1 MMMMSNN
8 NSGEAKTASAPDTG
22 DDEGGGGA
30 GDGVADAVTAA
41 AATTVAGVA
50 TGATTGSEKQE
61 EEEVIGDIEVN
72 IRRGLDV
79 IQSMIDISADRLEGL
94 RTQCA
99 TSAELTQQ
107 EIRTLETK
115 LVKLFS
121 DLLITKSKLPERLPA
136 RGLPATGN
144 ELKQWL
150 RVVGLS
156 CTSLNSVIQQVST
169 LEGLLAKDDKEL
181 RTIMVNDV
189 YVREEEIKRLTRACS
204 NLKYCREQLEAVAD
218 GRKVTCEPHDLFWD
232 SWDRQ
237 PVCHRTSPRV
247 SRSMPGAGA
256 KCGKSMANYR
266 QNNGPVPTANS
277 GDQHHITSPQTEET
291 MINQHHY
298 HHQYQHAHQHQHE
311 QLLNPHHTIS
321 PDEASTSGCTPS
333 PSPPNSPSNVLLQGK
348 QQAQQQQQQQNR
360 KGFPTTPPPKRKHQT
375 TLLASFTGSASSPSN
390 SVPTGGGI
398 IATST
403 TTTSSSASSS
413 ATGAVASAVSSIAS
427 CTVDAATSSSAA
439 SSAAAALTKS
449 KSHESQFGGGGS
461 GAAATGNPHHQHQ
474 HHHHHHNNN
483 NNHTSAAAAAAAAAT
498 AATSNNNNGG
508 GGGSGSG
515 GGSNNSG
522 SGGPASHYHINNNN
536 NIPSNVVSL
545 VSHAESGG
553 AGHGTALTVA
563 ATTNVPILCDP
574 MVAAQTVVGCGT
586 GHNYRATIG
595 NGSAGGT
602 RIGTFPRSRLN
613 TEPTFNSTAT
623 MGGGGSGP
631 PLLSAGDHLHGG
643 HPHPHHYHHHHHQL
657 HQFHQPSDGRECGGE
672 GPVGPSPPFSHSM
685 PPKSPCTP
693 INTRGMGHII
703 QHRFTKRFKVTKS
716 TCMLCNKQMFIG
728 FKCTECKYRCHKD
741 CKSNVPPSCG
751 LPPEFVDEFKRSL
764 QSDTLLPS
772 VSPNIG
778 RGTVGM
784 YGGGIGG
791 SGGGG
796 AGGKQGGTLVRGA
809 MGGVHPYGP
818 DSSSAGSSCNSSSP
832 SSPALLS
839 LPPQTPGTS
848 KYSSFN
854 FPEVANSQQL
864 GTGGGGGMLG
874 SMNST
879 TSGSLTAS
887 GPGGNGSIVGSGD
900 RIGGG
905 ITIVTHPIGGNATV
919 IGSGGGTMG
928 SATSATGGDA
938 HEHGSGMGSMGYRD
952 SNPGIEVPKLEI
964 SDIPDR
970 AVLGGEADKTGSA
983 SATSTDSS
991 SDRTPI
997 RLDSTEERDHES
1009 SWPRQNSLSLKEWDI
1024 PYDDLHLKEKIGNGR
1039 FGTVHRALW
1048 HGDVAVKLLK
1058 EDYVADDRTLEAFK
1072 LEVATFKKT
1081 RHENVVLFMG
1091 ACMKPPRLAIV
1102 TSLCKGNTLFTH
1114 IHLRKD
1120 KFNLN
1125 RTTLVA
1131 QQISQGMGYL
1141 HARGIVH
1148 KDLKTKNIFLENG
1161 KVIIT
1166 DFGLFSATKLQYCEL
1181 GLGIPGGWL
1190 CYLAPELMRNLT
1202 PYRPIAGDLPFSRT
1216 SDIYAFGTVWYEL
1229 LCGEFPFKSQPA
1241 ESIIWQVGRGM
1252 KQTLA
1257 NLQASRDVKDIL
1269 IQCWSYHSDDRPDF
1283 AKLLNQLERL
1293 PKKRLA
1299 RSPSH
1304 PVQLSRSAESVF

>member
-1 MMMMSNN
+1 MMMANN
-8 NSGEAKTASAPDTG
+8 NSGEVKAAPGGTASDGAG
-22 DDEGGGGA
+22 EEGGDSASAGG
-30 GDGVADAVTAA
+30 DN
-41 AATTVAGVA
+41 
-50 TGATTGSEKQE
+50 S
-61 EEEVIGDIEVN
+61 EVN

-136 RGLPATGN
+136 QGLPATGN

-156 CTSLNSVIQQVST
+156 CASLNAVIQQVTT
-169 LEGLLAKDDKEL
+169 LEGLLEKDEKEL
-181 RTIMVNDV
+181 RTIMGNNVH
-189 YVREEEIKRLTRACS
+189 VREEEIKRLTRACG
-204 NLKYCREQLEAVAD
+204 NLRRCRKHLELPATD
-218 GRKVTCEPHDLFWD
+218 GGGRKGTEPHDLFWD

-237 PVCHRTSPRV
+237 PACHRTSPRV
-247 SRSMPGAGA
+247 NRSLGGSKATNKQSAVASG
-256 KCGKSMANYR
+256 SYHHNQR
-266 QNNGPVPTANS
+266 HNNGPTGAAGAESHTVLQQATSATSSTTAN
-277 GDQHHITSPQTEET
+277 TSPQTEEGMPPT
-291 MINQHHY
+291 
-298 HHQYQHAHQHQHE
+298 AQHE
-311 QLLNPHHTIS
+311 GTLLNPQHAIS

-333 PSPPNSPSNVLLQGK
+333 PSPPNSPSNVLLHNK
-348 QQAQQQQQQQNR
+348 QNR
-360 KGFPTTPPPKRKHQT
+360 RGFPTTPPPRKKHQT
-375 TLLASFTGSASSPSN
+375 ALLSYASTSSCSPSTAAVSSSTVSTMAGTNNTTITTN
-390 SVPTGGGI
+390 SGTCSATEARGPTGTGMSPEAGGEYGGTGDPGIPPHPTGGVGVMV
-398 IATST
+398 T
-403 TTTSSSASSS
+403 
-413 ATGAVASAVSSIAS
+413 SAV
-427 CTVDAATSSSAA
+427 
-439 SSAAAALTKS
+439 
-449 KSHESQFGGGGS
+449 
-461 GAAATGNPHHQHQ
+461 
-474 HHHHHHNNN
+474 
-483 NNHTSAAAAAAAAAT
+483 TSA
-498 AATSNNNNGG
+498 
-508 GGGSGSG
+508 
-515 GGSNNSG
+515 
-522 SGGPASHYHINNNN
+522 
-536 NIPSNVVSL
+536 V
-545 VSHAESGG
+545 
-553 AGHGTALTVA
+553 
-563 ATTNVPILCDP
+563 
-574 MVAAQTVVGCGT
+574 
-586 GHNYRATIG
+586 
-595 NGSAGGT
+595 
-602 RIGTFPRSRLN
+602 
-613 TEPTFNSTAT
+613 
-623 MGGGGSGP
+623 
-631 PLLSAGDHLHGG
+631 
-643 HPHPHHYHHHHHQL
+643 
-657 HQFHQPSDGRECGGE
+657 
-672 GPVGPSPPFSHSM
+672 

-693 INTRGMGHII
+693 IITRGMGHMI
-703 QHRFTKRFKVTKS
+703 QHRFTKKFKVTKS
-716 TCMLCNKQMFIG
+716 TCDLCNKQMFIG

-751 LPPEFVDEFKRSL
+751 LPPEFVDEFKKSL
-764 QSDTLLPS
+764 QSDTLLPTS

-778 RGTVGM
+778 RCGGTA
-784 YGGGIGG
+784 GGGIMYG
-791 SGGGG
+791 SGRGDGSKSG
-796 AGGKQGGTLVRGA
+796 MVRGPMHA
-809 MGGVHPYGP
+809 VHACGGGP

-839 LPPQTPGTS
+839 LPPQTPATS
-848 KYSSFN
+848 KYSQFN
-854 FPEVANSQQL
+854 FPEVPSGAGSMMMMNYSSST
-864 GTGGGGGMLG
+864 TGGTMAMSGG
-874 SMNST
+874 SDR
-879 TSGSLTAS
+879 SG
-887 GPGGNGSIVGSGD
+887 
-900 RIGGG
+900 GGG
-905 ITIVTHPIGGNATV
+905 ITIETHPIGGP
-919 IGSGGGTMG
+919 GSGQCGLGGSLGSSGVYTMD
-928 SATSATGGDA
+928 TSV
-938 HEHGSGMGSMGYRD
+938 E
-952 SNPGIEVPKLEI
+952 IPKLQF
-964 SDIPDR
+964 SDIPDHN
-970 AVLGGEADKTGSA
+970 VPGGGEDKTGSA

-1058 EDYVADDRTLEAFK
+1058 EDYVADERTLEAFK

-1166 DFGLFSATKLQYCEL
+1166 DFGLFSATKLQYCDL

-1202 PYRPIAGDLPFSRT
+1202 PYRPVEGDLPFSKA

-1283 AKLLNQLERL
+1283 AKLLTQLERL

>member
-1 MMMMSNN
+1 MMMANN
-8 NSGEAKTASAPDTG
+8 NSGEVK
-22 DDEGGGGA
+22 
-30 GDGVADAVTAA
+30 TAA
-41 AATTVAGVA
+41 AAPPPPPSDGGGGGGGGGGEESASDGAGS
-50 TGATTGSEKQE
+50 GGG
-61 EEEVIGDIEVN
+61 GDSSEVN

-156 CTSLNSVIQQVST
+156 CASLNAVIQQVTT
-169 LEGLLAKDDKEL
+169 LEGLLEKDEREL
-181 RTIMVNDV
+181 RTIMGNNV
-189 YVREEEIKRLTRACS
+189 YVREEEIKRLTRACG
-204 NLKYCREQLEAVAD
+204 NLRRCREHLELPASD
-218 GRKVTCEPHDLFWD
+218 GGGRKGTEPHDLFWD

-237 PVCHRTSPRV
+237 PACHRTSPRV
-247 SRSMPGAGA
+247 NRSLGGSKATA
-256 KCGKSMANYR
+256 KHNAAAASGSYHNQR
-266 QNNGPVPTANS
+266 HHNNGPTESTHATN
-277 GDQHHITSPQTEET
+277 TSPQTEDGS
-291 MINQHHY
+291 M
-298 HHQYQHAHQHQHE
+298 QHE
-311 QLLNPHHTIS
+311 GGLLNPQHAIS

-333 PSPPNSPSNVLLQGK
+333 PSPPNSPSNVLLHNK
-348 QQAQQQQQQQNR
+348 QNR
-360 KGFPTTPPPKRKHQT
+360 RGFPTTPPPRKKHQT
-375 TLLASFTGSASSPSN
+375 ALLSYASASSCSP
-390 SVPTGGGI
+390 VT
-398 IATST
+398 
-403 TTTSSSASSS
+403 ASSS
-413 ATGAVASAVSSIAS
+413 TVSTVASGTNNTTS
-427 CTVDAATSSSAA
+427 TSSSAA
-439 SSAAAALTKS
+439 CSAAEAANTALTKS
-449 KSHESQFGGGGS
+449 KSHESQFGSQQAG
-461 GAAATGNPHHQHQ
+461 
-474 HHHHHHNNN
+474 
-483 NNHTSAAAAAAAAAT
+483 
-498 AATSNNNNGG
+498 GG
-508 GGGSGSG
+508 GGGSGTGGVTSG
-515 GGSNNSG
+515 ANNNNSHANNNNN
-522 SGGPASHYHINNNN
+522 SINHINN
-536 NIPSNVVSL
+536 NIPSTVVSL
-545 VSHAESGG
+545 GEGSLTTTASATSNGGSGGTFQQQQQQGVVGSTGMSPESGG
-553 AGHGTALTVA
+553 EY
-563 ATTNVPILCDP
+563 
-574 MVAAQTVVGCGT
+574 CGT
-586 GHNYRATIG
+586 GDPG
-595 NGSAGGT
+595 V
-602 RIGTFPRSRLN
+602 P
-613 TEPTFNSTAT
+613 
-623 MGGGGSGP
+623 
-631 PLLSAGDHLHGG
+631 
-643 HPHPHHYHHHHHQL
+643 PHPT
-657 HQFHQPSDGRECGGE
+657 GG
-672 GPVGPSPPFSHSM
+672 VGMISSSSSASSAV

-693 INTRGMGHII
+693 IITRGMGHMI
-703 QHRFTKRFKVTKS
+703 QHRFTKKFKVTKS
-716 TCMLCNKQMFIG
+716 TCDLCLKQMFFG

-751 LPPEFVDEFKRSL
+751 LPQEFVDEFKKSL
-764 QSDTLLPS
+764 QSDTLLPTS

-778 RGTVGM
+778 RTGGGSGGGM
-784 YGGGIGG
+784 YGGGRGD
-791 SGGGG
+791 
-796 AGGKQGGTLVRGA
+796 GGKTGMVRGPMHA
-809 MGGVHPYGP
+809 IHACGGGP

-839 LPPQTPGTS
+839 LPPQTPATS
-848 KYSSFN
+848 KYSQFN
-854 FPEVANSQQL
+854 FPEVSS
-864 GTGGGGGMLG
+864 GVGGHGGITGGSSG
-874 SMNST
+874 ST
-879 TSGSLTAS
+879 TTMMMMAMSG
-887 GPGGNGSIVGSGD
+887 GSD
-900 RIGGG
+900 RSGGG
-905 ITIVTHPIGGNATV
+905 ITIETHPIGG
-919 IGSGGGTMG
+919 GGTGGLGG
-928 SATSATGGDA
+928 SLGSSGVYTMDA
-938 HEHGSGMGSMGYRD
+938 SVE
-952 SNPGIEVPKLEI
+952 IPKLQF
-964 SDIPDR
+964 SDIPDHN
-970 AVLGGEADKTGSA
+970 VPGGGEDKTGSA

-1058 EDYVADDRTLEAFK
+1058 EDYVADERTLEAFK

-1166 DFGLFSATKLQYCEL
+1166 DFGLFSATKLLYCEL

-1202 PYRPIAGDLPFSRT
+1202 PYRPIEGDLPFSKA

-1283 AKLLNQLERL
+1283 AKLLTQLERL

>member
-1 MMMMSNN
+1 MMMANN
-8 NSGEAKTASAPDTG
+8 NSSDVKTAPG
-22 DDEGGGGA
+22 DGGGGGDDGGGGGGGGGGPGGGGSGGSDSA
-30 GDGVADAVTAA
+30 G
-41 AATTVAGVA
+41 
-50 TGATTGSEKQE
+50 
-61 EEEVIGDIEVN
+61 GDNSEVN

-136 RGLPATGN
+136 QGLPATGN

-156 CTSLNSVIQQVST
+156 CASLNAVIQQVST
-169 LEGLLAKDDKEL
+169 LEGLLEKDEKEL
-181 RTIMVNDV
+181 RTIMGNNV
-189 YVREEEIKRLTRACS
+189 YVREEEMKRLTRACG
-204 NLKYCREQLEAVAD
+204 NLRRCREHLELPATD
-218 GRKVTCEPHDLFWD
+218 GSVSRKGTEPHDLFWD

-237 PVCHRTSPRV
+237 PACHRTSPRV
-247 SRSMPGAGA
+247 NRSLGKCSKQSAVALAAAAASSYQHSQQQRHSNGPGMPGEAMG
-256 KCGKSMANYR
+256 STSN
-266 QNNGPVPTANS
+266 
-277 GDQHHITSPQTEET
+277 TSPQTDDGGGSLSLAT
-291 MINQHHY
+291 TQHVEG
-298 HHQYQHAHQHQHE
+298 AA
-311 QLLNPHHTIS
+311 LLNPLHAIS

-333 PSPPNSPSNVLLQGK
+333 PSPPNSPSNVQLHNR
-348 QQAQQQQQQQNR
+348 QNR
-360 KGFPTTPPPKRKHQT
+360 RGFPTTPPPRKKHQT
-375 TLLASFTGSASSPSN
+375 ALLSFAS
-390 SVPTGGGI
+390 GGGGG
-398 IATST
+398 A
-403 TTTSSSASSS
+403 SSSASSVCSPATATVSSTVASTNSTTVTASSGASSGTAGGS
-413 ATGAVASAVSSIAS
+413 AT
-427 CTVDAATSSSAA
+427 DANT
-439 SSAAAALTKS
+439 ALTKS
-449 KSHESQFGGGGS
+449 KSHESQFGNGQGQGNGLAGNSVAS
-461 GAAATGNPHHQHQ
+461 GP
-474 HHHHHHNNN
+474 NN
-483 NNHTSAAAAAAAAAT
+483 NNHSSHA
-498 AATSNNNNGG
+498 NNNNSINHINNNIPSTVVSLGESSLTTTTSAG
-508 GGGSGSG
+508 MLIGSG
-515 GGSNNSG
+515 GGSGTNN
-522 SGGPASHYHINNNN
+522 GGTF
-536 NIPSNVVSL
+536 VSQQQQRL
-545 VSHAESGG
+545 
-553 AGHGTALTVA
+553 
-563 ATTNVPILCDP
+563 
-574 MVAAQTVVGCGT
+574 M
-586 GHNYRATIG
+586 G
-595 NGSAGGT
+595 NGSAN
-602 RIGTFPRSRLN
+602 RMGTFPRSRLH
-613 TEPTFNSTAT
+613 TEPTLTGSS
-623 MGGGGSGP
+623 GGGGGGGGTSNV
-631 PLLSAGDHLHGG
+631 LSTGGDHH
-643 HPHPHHYHHHHHQL
+643 HHHHHQQQQHHHHHQPPQYHHHHYHHHLQQQQQQQQGGGSATSAGML
-657 HQFHQPSDGRECGGE
+657 SETGGE
-672 GPVGPSPPFSHSM
+672 YGGDPGVPPHPTGYSAV

-693 INTRGMGHII
+693 IITRGMGHMI
-703 QHRFTKRFKVTKS
+703 QHRFTKKFKVTKS
-716 TCMLCNKQMFIG
+716 TCDLCNKQMFFG

-751 LPPEFVDEFKRSL
+751 LPQEFVDEFKKSL
-764 QSDTLLPS
+764 QSDTLLPTS

-778 RGTVGM
+778 RGGGSAGVGGGGGGGIM
-784 YGGGIGG
+784 YGGGRGDAG
-791 SGGGG
+791 KLSGGIGRGPMHAIHACGG
-796 AGGKQGGTLVRGA
+796 
-809 MGGVHPYGP
+809 GP

-839 LPPQTPGTS
+839 LPPQTPATS
-848 KYSSFN
+848 KYSQFN
-854 FPEVANSQQL
+854 FPEVSNSI
-864 GTGGGGGMLG
+864 GGGGGG
-874 SMNST
+874 
-879 TSGSLTAS
+879 
-887 GPGGNGSIVGSGD
+887 GGNGGSLMMMNYASSMG
-900 RIGGG
+900 GGSSSGG
-905 ITIVTHPIGGNATV
+905 ITIETHPIGGGTGGAGGLG
-919 IGSGGGTMG
+919 GSLGSSGVYTMDTSVEIPKLQFSDDHSVPGGG
-928 SATSATGGDA
+928 
-938 HEHGSGMGSMGYRD
+938 E
-952 SNPGIEVPKLEI
+952 
-964 SDIPDR
+964 
-970 AVLGGEADKTGSA
+970 DKTGSA

-1058 EDYVADDRTLEAFK
+1058 EDYVADERTLEAFK

-1166 DFGLFSATKLQYCEL
+1166 DFGLFSATKLLYCDL

-1202 PYRPIAGDLPFSRT
+1202 PYRPIEGDLPFSKT

-1269 IQCWSYHSDDRPDF
+1269 IQCWSHNSEDRPDF
-1283 AKLLNQLERL
+1283 AKLLTQLERL

>member
-1 MMMMSNN
+1 MMPNN
-8 NSGEAKTASAPDTG
+8 NSGELKAGPGPANDAGAGEDGGDGATG
-22 DDEGGGGA
+22 DN
-30 GDGVADAVTAA
+30 
-41 AATTVAGVA
+41 
-50 TGATTGSEKQE
+50 S
-61 EEEVIGDIEVN
+61 EVN

-136 RGLPATGN
+136 QGLSATGN

-156 CTSLNSVIQQVST
+156 CASLNAVIQQVST
-169 LEGLLAKDDKEL
+169 LEGLLEKDEKEL
-181 RTIMVNDV
+181 RTIMGNNV
-189 YVREEEIKRLTRACS
+189 YVREEEMKRLTRACG
-204 NLKYCREQLEAVAD
+204 NLRRCHEHLESSATD
-218 GRKVTCEPHDLFWD
+218 GGGRKGTEPHDLFWD

-237 PVCHRTSPRV
+237 PACHRTSPRV
-247 SRSMPGAGA
+247 NRSLGGN
-256 KCGKSMANYR
+256 KCATSKQSAIASGTYHSQR
-266 QNNGPVPTANS
+266 HNNGPPPGGDSHATLQQASPANM
-277 GDQHHITSPQTEET
+277 GIAAGVTISPQAEDSMTA
-291 MINQHHY
+291 HHS
-298 HHQYQHAHQHQHE
+298 QEAA
-311 QLLNPHHTIS
+311 LLNPHHAIS

-333 PSPPNSPSNVLLQGK
+333 PSPPNSPSNVLLHNNK
-348 QQAQQQQQQQNR
+348 QNR
-360 KGFPTTPPPKRKHQT
+360 RGFPTTPPPKRKHQT
-375 TLLASFTGSASSPSN
+375 SLLSFSASSCSPSTVV
-390 SVPTGGGI
+390 SSCS
-398 IATST
+398 ST
-403 TTTSSSASSS
+403 AASASNTTITTSSAS
-413 ATGAVASAVSSIAS
+413 ATGEAG
-427 CTVDAATSSSAA
+427 T
-439 SSAAAALTKS
+439 ALTKS
-449 KSHESQFGGGGS
+449 KSHESQFGQQGGS
-461 GAAATGNPHHQHQ
+461 AAGTGPGVA
-474 HHHHHHNNN
+474 NNN
-483 NNHTSAAAAAAAAAT
+483 NSHASSST
-498 AATSNNNNGG
+498 G
-508 GGGSGSG
+508 
-515 GGSNNSG
+515 NNSN
-522 SGGPASHYHINNNN
+522 SINHINN
-536 NIPSNVVSL
+536 NIPS
-545 VSHAESGG
+545 
-553 AGHGTALTVA
+553 T
-563 ATTNVPILCDP
+563 
-574 MVAAQTVVGCGT
+574 MVALGDGSLTTTVSTGILAPGGT
-586 GHNYRATIG
+586 SSIAGTTFVSQQQQRLMG
-595 NGSAGGT
+595 NGSAN
-602 RIGTFPRSRLN
+602 RMGTFPRSRLH
-613 TEPTFNSTAT
+613 TEPTIT
-623 MGGGGSGP
+623 GSGSSSNSSTSHV
-631 PLLSAGDHLHGG
+631 LNAASDHH
-643 HPHPHHYHHHHHQL
+643 HPHHLLHHHHHS
-657 HQFHQPSDGRECGGE
+657 HQPAAQSHHHYLHHLQQQQAPGSNSNPGMASEAGEPGTNMDPGVPPHPLGGT
-672 GPVGPSPPFSHSM
+672 SM
-685 PPKSPCTP
+685 VTAVTSAVPPKSPCTP
-693 INTRGMGHII
+693 IITRGMGHII
-703 QHRFTKRFKVTKS
+703 QHRFTKKFKVTKS
-716 TCMLCNKQMFIG
+716 TCDLCLKQMFFG

-751 LPPEFVDEFKRSL
+751 LPQEFVDEFKKSL
-764 QSDTLLPS
+764 QSDTLLSAS

-778 RGTVGM
+778 RSGGGVTSGGIM
-784 YGGGIGG
+784 YGGSRGDPNKPGMARGPMHAIHACGG
-791 SGGGG
+791 
-796 AGGKQGGTLVRGA
+796 
-809 MGGVHPYGP
+809 GP

-839 LPPQTPGTS
+839 LPPQTPATS
-848 KYSSFN
+848 KYLQFN
-854 FPEVANSQQL
+854 FPEVPSGAG
-864 GTGGGGGMLG
+864 GT
-874 SMNST
+874 SS
-879 TSGSLTAS
+879 SLMSTAS
-887 GPGGNGSIVGSGD
+887 GGSMAMSAGSDRGGSG
-900 RIGGG
+900 G
-905 ITIVTHPIGGNATV
+905 IMIETHPIGGGPGG
-919 IGSGGGTMG
+919 GSGGSCGLGGSLGSSGGYTMDN
-928 SATSATGGDA
+928 SV
-938 HEHGSGMGSMGYRD
+938 E
-952 SNPGIEVPKLEI
+952 IPKLQF
-964 SDIPDR
+964 SDIPDHS
-970 AVLGGEADKTGSA
+970 VPGGSEDKTGSA

-997 RLDSTEERDHES
+997 RLDSAEERDHES

-1058 EDYVADDRTLEAFK
+1058 EDYVADERTLEAFK

-1102 TSLCKGNTLFTH
+1102 TSLCKGNTLYTH

-1166 DFGLFSATKLQYCEL
+1166 DFGLFSATKLLYCDL

-1202 PYRPIAGDLPFSRT
+1202 PHRPNEGDLPFSKD
-1216 SDIYAFGTVWYEL
+1216 SDIFAFGTVWYEL

-1269 IQCWSYHSDDRPDF
+1269 MHCWSYHPDDRPDF
-1283 AKLLNQLERL
+1283 AKLLTQLERL

>member
-1 MMMMSNN
+1 MANN
-8 NSGEAKTASAPDTG
+8 NSSDVKTAPG
-22 DDEGGGGA
+22 DGGGGGDDGGGGGGGGGGPGGGGSGGSDSA
-30 GDGVADAVTAA
+30 G
-41 AATTVAGVA
+41 
-50 TGATTGSEKQE
+50 
-61 EEEVIGDIEVN
+61 GDNSEVN

-136 RGLPATGN
+136 QGLPATGN

-156 CTSLNSVIQQVST
+156 CASLNAVIQQVST
-169 LEGLLAKDDKEL
+169 LEGLLEKDEKEL
-181 RTIMVNDV
+181 RTIMGNNV
-189 YVREEEIKRLTRACS
+189 YVREEEMKRLTRACG
-204 NLKYCREQLEAVAD
+204 NLRRCREHLELPATD
-218 GRKVTCEPHDLFWD
+218 GSVSRKGTEPHDLFWD

-237 PVCHRTSPRV
+237 PACHRTSPRV
-247 SRSMPGAGA
+247 NRSLGKCSKQSAVALAAAAASSYHHSSQQRHSNGPGMPGEAMG
-256 KCGKSMANYR
+256 STSN
-266 QNNGPVPTANS
+266 
-277 GDQHHITSPQTEET
+277 TSPQTDDGGGSLSLAT
-291 MINQHHY
+291 TQHVEG
-298 HHQYQHAHQHQHE
+298 AA
-311 QLLNPHHTIS
+311 LLNPQHAIS

-333 PSPPNSPSNVLLQGK
+333 PSPPNSPSNVQLHNR
-348 QQAQQQQQQQNR
+348 QNR
-360 KGFPTTPPPKRKHQT
+360 RGFPTTPPPRKKHQT
-375 TLLASFTGSASSPSN
+375 ALLSFAS
-390 SVPTGGGI
+390 GGGGG
-398 IATST
+398 A
-403 TTTSSSASSS
+403 SSSASSVCSPATATVSSTVASTNSTTVTASSGASSGTAGGS
-413 ATGAVASAVSSIAS
+413 AT
-427 CTVDAATSSSAA
+427 DANT
-439 SSAAAALTKS
+439 ALTKS
-449 KSHESQFGGGGS
+449 KSHESHAGMLSETGGEYGGDP
-461 GAAATGNPHHQHQ
+461 G
-474 HHHHHHNNN
+474 
-483 NNHTSAAAAAAAAAT
+483 
-498 AATSNNNNGG
+498 
-508 GGGSGSG
+508 
-515 GGSNNSG
+515 
-522 SGGPASHYHINNNN
+522 
-536 NIPSNVVSL
+536 
-545 VSHAESGG
+545 
-553 AGHGTALTVA
+553 
-563 ATTNVPILCDP
+563 VP
-574 MVAAQTVVGCGT
+574 
-586 GHNYRATIG
+586 
-595 NGSAGGT
+595 
-602 RIGTFPRSRLN
+602 
-613 TEPTFNSTAT
+613 
-623 MGGGGSGP
+623 
-631 PLLSAGDHLHGG
+631 
-643 HPHPHHYHHHHHQL
+643 PHPTGY
-657 HQFHQPSDGRECGGE
+657 SA
-672 GPVGPSPPFSHSM
+672 V

-693 INTRGMGHII
+693 IITRGMGHMI
-703 QHRFTKRFKVTKS
+703 QHRFTKKFKVTKS
-716 TCMLCNKQMFIG
+716 TCDLCNKQMFFG

-751 LPPEFVDEFKRSL
+751 LPQEFVDEFKKSL
-764 QSDTLLPS
+764 QSDTLLPTS

-778 RGTVGM
+778 RGGGSAGGGGGGGGIM
-784 YGGGIGG
+784 YGGGRGDAG
-791 SGGGG
+791 KLSGGIGRGPMHAIHACGG
-796 AGGKQGGTLVRGA
+796 
-809 MGGVHPYGP
+809 GP

-839 LPPQTPGTS
+839 LPPQTPATS
-848 KYSSFN
+848 KYSQFN
-854 FPEVANSQQL
+854 FPEVSNSI
-864 GTGGGGGMLG
+864 GGSGGGGNG
-874 SMNST
+874 
-879 TSGSLTAS
+879 GSLMMMNYAS
-887 GPGGNGSIVGSGD
+887 SMGGGSSS
-900 RIGGG
+900 GG
-905 ITIVTHPIGGNATV
+905 ITIETHPIGGGTGGAGGLG
-919 IGSGGGTMG
+919 GSLGSSGVYTMDTSVEIPKLQFSDDHSVPGGG
-928 SATSATGGDA
+928 
-938 HEHGSGMGSMGYRD
+938 E
-952 SNPGIEVPKLEI
+952 
-964 SDIPDR
+964 
-970 AVLGGEADKTGSA
+970 DKTGSA

-1058 EDYVADDRTLEAFK
+1058 EDYVADERTLEAFK

-1166 DFGLFSATKLQYCEL
+1166 DFGLFSATKLLYCDL

-1202 PYRPIAGDLPFSRT
+1202 PYRPIEGDLPFSKT

-1269 IQCWSYHSDDRPDF
+1269 IQCWSHNSEDRPDF
-1283 AKLLNQLERL
+1283 AKLLTQLERL

>member
-1 MMMMSNN
+1 MMMANN
-8 NSGEAKTASAPDTG
+8 NFSEVKAAAGVAAAGAAPPPPGDGSAG
-22 DDEGGGGA
+22 DDSGGGDSAGGGGGGE
-30 GDGVADAVTAA
+30 GD
-41 AATTVAGVA
+41 
-50 TGATTGSEKQE
+50 SS
-61 EEEVIGDIEVN
+61 EVN

-156 CTSLNSVIQQVST
+156 CASLNAVIQQVTT
-169 LEGLLAKDDKEL
+169 LEGLLEKDEREL
-181 RTIMVNDV
+181 RTIMGNNV

-204 NLKYCREQLEAVAD
+204 NLRRCREHLELPVSD
-218 GRKVTCEPHDLFWD
+218 GGGRKGTEPHDLFWD

-237 PVCHRTSPRV
+237 PACHRTSPRV
-247 SRSMPGAGA
+247 NRSLGGKATA
-256 KCGKSMANYR
+256 KHAAATGGYHNQR
-266 QNNGPVPTANS
+266 HHNNGPTESTPATTTAN
-277 GDQHHITSPQTEET
+277 TSPQTEDGS
-291 MINQHHY
+291 MM
-298 HHQYQHAHQHQHE
+298 QHE
-311 QLLNPHHTIS
+311 GGLLNPQHAIS

-333 PSPPNSPSNVLLQGK
+333 PSPPNSPSSVLLHNK
-348 QQAQQQQQQQNR
+348 QNR
-360 KGFPTTPPPKRKHQT
+360 RGFPTTPPPRKKHQT
-375 TLLASFTGSASSPSN
+375 ALLSYASSSSCSPVTAASSTVSTVASGTN
-390 SVPTGGGI
+390 NT
-398 IATST
+398 TST
-403 TTTSSSASSS
+403 TSS
-413 ATGAVASAVSSIAS
+413 GS
-427 CTVDAATSSSAA
+427 CSAA
-439 SSAAAALTKS
+439 EAASTALTKS
-449 KSHESQFGGGGS
+449 KSHESQFGS
-461 GAAATGNPHHQHQ
+461 QQA
-474 HHHHHHNNN
+474 
-483 NNHTSAAAAAAAAAT
+483 
-498 AATSNNNNGG
+498 GG
-508 GGGSGSG
+508 GGGSGTGGITSG
-515 GGSNNSG
+515 TNNNNSHANNNNNNN
-522 SGGPASHYHINNNN
+522 SINHINN
-536 NIPSNVVSL
+536 NIPSTVVVSL
-545 VSHAESGG
+545 SEGVSLTNTTSATSNGGSGG
-553 AGHGTALTVA
+553 SGGTFVSQQQQRL
-563 ATTNVPILCDP
+563 
-574 MVAAQTVVGCGT
+574 M
-586 GHNYRATIG
+586 G
-595 NGSAGGT
+595 NGSAN
-602 RIGTFPRSRLN
+602 RMGTFPRSRLH
-613 TEPTFNSTAT
+613 TEPTITGSGGGGVVGG
-623 MGGGGSGP
+623 GGGGSV
-631 PLLSAGDHLHGG
+631 LSTSGDHHQ
-643 HPHPHHYHHHHHQL
+643 HHHHQPSQQHYHHHYHHHLQ
-657 HQFHQPSDGRECGGE
+657 QQQQGVAGCTGMSPEAGGE
-672 GPVGPSPPFSHSM
+672 YGGTGDPGVPPHPTGGVGIISSSSAV

-693 INTRGMGHII
+693 IITRGMGHMI
-703 QHRFTKRFKVTKS
+703 QHRFTKKFKVTKS
-716 TCMLCNKQMFIG
+716 TCDLCLKQMFFG

-751 LPPEFVDEFKRSL
+751 LPQEFVDEFKKSL
-764 QSDTLLPS
+764 QSDTLLPTS

-778 RGTVGM
+778 RSGGGSGGVGAM
-784 YGGGIGG
+784 YGGGR
-791 SGGGG
+791 SD
-796 AGGKQGGTLVRGA
+796 GGKAGMVRGPMHA
-809 MGGVHPYGP
+809 IHACGGGP

-839 LPPQTPGTS
+839 LPPQTPATS
-848 KYSSFN
+848 KYSQFN
-854 FPEVANSQQL
+854 FPEVPSGGGGVHGG
-864 GTGGGGGMLG
+864 GTGGSSG
-874 SMNST
+874 ST
-879 TSGSLTAS
+879 TTMMMMAMSG
-887 GPGGNGSIVGSGD
+887 GSD
-900 RIGGG
+900 RSGGG
-905 ITIVTHPIGGNATV
+905 ITIETHPIGG
-919 IGSGGGTMG
+919 GGTGGLGG
-928 SATSATGGDA
+928 SLGSSGVYTMDTSV
-938 HEHGSGMGSMGYRD
+938 E
-952 SNPGIEVPKLEI
+952 IPKLQF
-964 SDIPDR
+964 SDIPDHN
-970 AVLGGEADKTGSA
+970 VPGGGEDKTGSA

-1058 EDYVADDRTLEAFK
+1058 EDYVADERTLEAFK

-1166 DFGLFSATKLQYCEL
+1166 DFGLFSATKLLYCEL

-1202 PYRPIAGDLPFSRT
+1202 PYRPVEGDLPFSKA

-1283 AKLLNQLERL
+1283 AKLLTQLERL

>member
-1 MMMMSNN
+1 MLANN
-8 NSGEAKTASAPDTG
+8 NSGEAKASSVASTTTSNTTTTNT
-22 DDEGGGGA
+22 A
-30 GDGVADAVTAA
+30 GDG
-41 AATTVAGVA
+41 GPP
-50 TGATTGSEKQE
+50 
-61 EEEVIGDIEVN
+61 GDDGGDVSGGGDSSEVN

-156 CTSLNSVIQQVST
+156 CASLNAVIQQVST
-169 LEGLLAKDDKEL
+169 LEGLLEKDEKEL
-181 RTIMVNDV
+181 RTIMGNNV
-189 YVREEEIKRLTRACS
+189 YVREEEMKRLTRACG
-204 NLKYCREQLEAVAD
+204 NLRRCREQLELPAAD
-218 GRKVTCEPHDLFWD
+218 GSGRKGTDPPDLFWD

-237 PVCHRTSPRV
+237 PACHRTSPRV
-247 SRSMPGAGA
+247 NRSLAGS
-256 KCGKSMANYR
+256 KCTNKAQSAMASGSSAGSYQQR
-266 QNNGPVPTANS
+266 HSNGPTGG
-277 GDQHHITSPQTEET
+277 GDSHSAHHHHHHHQHHHLATASTSPQSEEST
-291 MINQHHY
+291 PSL
-298 HHQYQHAHQHQHE
+298 QHAHHHHHHHHQHH
-311 QLLNPHHTIS
+311 QHHQDALLNPHNTIS

-333 PSPPNSPSNVLLQGK
+333 PSPPNSPSNVLLHNNK
-348 QQAQQQQQQQNR
+348 QNR
-360 KGFPTTPPPKRKHQT
+360 KGGFPTTPPPKRKHQT
-375 TLLASFTGSASSPSN
+375 ALLSSSSSSCSTAATAAAASSTGSTGASSAGN
-390 SVPTGGGI
+390 ST
-398 IATST
+398 
-403 TTTSSSASSS
+403 
-413 ATGAVASAVSSIAS
+413 
-427 CTVDAATSSSAA
+427 AA
-439 SSAAAALTKS
+439 SSAPDAAMTALTKS
-449 KSHESQFGGGGS
+449 KSHEFGAQQSGGAVV
-461 GAAATGNPHHQHQ
+461 GA
-474 HHHHHHNNN
+474 
-483 NNHTSAAAAAAAAAT
+483 S
-498 AATSNNNNGG
+498 SGG
-508 GGGSGSG
+508 GGGGGNGGTGNVSGT
-515 GGSNNSG
+515 GS
-522 SGGPASHYHINNNN
+522 NNNN
-536 NIPSNVVSL
+536 NIGQTNSNNSSSNNNSINHINNNIPSTVVSL
-545 VSHAESGG
+545 GSDGPSSLAAPAAPILLTSGSGTFVSHQQQRLMA
-553 AGHGTALTVA
+553 
-563 ATTNVPILCDP
+563 
-574 MVAAQTVVGCGT
+574 
-586 GHNYRATIG
+586 
-595 NGSAGGT
+595 NGSASN
-602 RIGTFPRSRLN
+602 RLVGTFSRSRLH
-613 TEPTFNSTAT
+613 TEPTITSTGSNTITIGAGSVP
-623 MGGGGSGP
+623 GGA
-631 PLLSAGDHLHGG
+631 AGADHHQGL
-643 HPHPHHYHHHHHQL
+643 PQYHYHHHLQQGNHNSSGTHPEL
-657 HQFHQPSDGRECGGE
+657 GEYGGS
-672 GPVGPSPPFSHSM
+672 GIDPGIPPHPTSTMTVGSGV

-693 INTRGMGHII
+693 IITRGMGHMI
-703 QHRFTKRFKVTKS
+703 QHRFTKKFKVTKS
-716 TCMLCNKQMFIG
+716 TCDLCLKQMYIC
-728 FKCTECKYRCHKD
+728 FKCTECKFRCHKD
-741 CKSNVPPSCG
+741 CKSSVPPSCG
-751 LPPEFVDEFKRSL
+751 LPQEFVDEFKKSL
-764 QSDTLLPS
+764 QSDTLCPS

-778 RGTVGM
+778 RSGAGGNIM
-784 YGGGIGG
+784 YGGVRAGEIKPGMARGPMHAIHACGG
-791 SGGGG
+791 
-796 AGGKQGGTLVRGA
+796 
-809 MGGVHPYGP
+809 GP

-839 LPPQTPGTS
+839 LPPQTPATS
-848 KYSSFN
+848 KYSQFN
-854 FPEVANSQQL
+854 FPEVGSGGAAGG
-864 GTGGGGGMLG
+864 GTAGGSMMTSTSSITGGSMAMSGGSDRSGGGGGSGITLETHPIVGGGGGNTASSGLG
-874 SMNST
+874 SLGSNST
-879 TSGSLTAS
+879 T
-887 GPGGNGSIVGSGD
+887 
-900 RIGGG
+900 
-905 ITIVTHPIGGNATV
+905 TV
-919 IGSGGGTMG
+919 
-928 SATSATGGDA
+928 D
-938 HEHGSGMGSMGYRD
+938 
-952 SNPGIEVPKLEI
+952 VPKLQF
-964 SDIPDR
+964 PDNPEHD
-970 AVLGGEADKTGSA
+970 VPGGGEDKTGSA

-1058 EDYVADDRTLEAFK
+1058 EDYVADESTLEAFK

-1102 TSLCKGNTLFTH
+1102 TSLCKGNTLYTH

-1166 DFGLFSATKLQYCEL
+1166 DFGLFSATKLLYCEL

-1202 PYRPIAGDLPFSRT
+1202 PYRPVEGDLPFSRA
-1216 SDIYAFGTVWYEL
+1216 SDTYAFGTVWYEL

-1269 IQCWSYHSDDRPDF
+1269 MQCWSYHSDDRPDF
-1283 AKLLNQLERL
+1283 AKLLSNLERL

>member
-1 MMMMSNN
+1 MVARATGARFRFERGGGGVGGSGGGVGTNSLTAMMMANN
-8 NSGEAKTASAPDTG
+8 NSGEMKPAVAAVPAGKAGSDAVSG
-22 DDEGGGGA
+22 DDGGGGGA
-30 GDGVADAVTAA
+30 GDSAS
-41 AATTVAGVA
+41 AG
-50 TGATTGSEKQE
+50 
-61 EEEVIGDIEVN
+61 GDNSSEVN

-156 CTSLNSVIQQVST
+156 CASLNAVIQQVST
-169 LEGLLAKDDKEL
+169 LEGLLEKEEKEL
-181 RTIMVNDV
+181 RTIMGNNV
-189 YVREEEIKRLTRACS
+189 YVREEEMKRLTRACG
-204 NLKYCREQLEAVAD
+204 NLRRCREHLELPATEGGRG
-218 GRKVTCEPHDLFWD
+218 GRKGTEPHDLFWD

-237 PVCHRTSPRV
+237 PACHRTSPRV
-247 SRSMPGAGA
+247 NRSLGGN
-256 KCGKSMANYR
+256 KCKPLGGVGNYHHNQR
-266 QNNGPVPTANS
+266 HNNGPTS
-277 GDQHHITSPQTEET
+277 GQVAGGGGQDSPLAGCPIMTSP
-291 MINQHHY
+291 NQMDDHSA
-298 HHQYQHAHQHQHE
+298 QHVE
-311 QLLNPHHTIS
+311 GSLLNPHQAIS

-333 PSPPNSPSNVLLQGK
+333 PSPPNSPSNALLHNK
-348 QQAQQQQQQQNR
+348 QQAR
-360 KGFPTTPPPKRKHQT
+360 RGFPTTPPPRKKHTT
-375 TLLASFTGSASSPSN
+375 TLLSFSGATASSCAPATVAVSASSASTAAN
-390 SVPTGGGI
+390 TMCT
-398 IATST
+398 ANNT
-403 TTTSSSASSS
+403 TTTATSSASCSS
-413 ATGAVASAVSSIAS
+413 AT
-427 CTVDAATSSSAA
+427 DAAT
-439 SSAAAALTKS
+439 ALTKS
-449 KSHESQFGGGGS
+449 KSHESQFGQQGGAGCGS
-461 GAAATGNPHHQHQ
+461 GGNGGTAGATGVAP
-474 HHHHHHNNN
+474 NNN
-483 NNHTSAAAAAAAAAT
+483 NSNNPIAAT
-498 AATSNNNNGG
+498 TITTTSSTTTSHTGTGTSNNNSIN
-508 GGGSGSG
+508 
-515 GGSNNSG
+515 
-522 SGGPASHYHINNNN
+522 HINNN
-536 NIPSNVVSL
+536 NIPSTVVSL
-545 VSHAESGG
+545 GDGSLMTTTTSINTGAPANGGNG
-553 AGHGTALTVA
+553 AGGTFVSQQQQRL
-563 ATTNVPILCDP
+563 
-574 MVAAQTVVGCGT
+574 M
-586 GHNYRATIG
+586 G
-595 NGSAGGT
+595 NGSAN
-602 RIGTFPRSRLN
+602 RMGTFPRSRLH
-613 TEPTFNSTAT
+613 TEPTGITGSS
-623 MGGGGSGP
+623 GGGGGGVGGGTSNV
-631 PLLSAGDHLHGG
+631 LSTGDHL
-643 HPHPHHYHHHHHQL
+643 HHHHHQHHHHPAAYNQHHHHYH
-657 HQFHQPSDGRECGGE
+657 HQQQQQQQGGGNNTGGGGTLME
-672 GPVGPSPPFSHSM
+672 AGDYGGTGDPGVPPHPTATSAV

-693 INTRGMGHII
+693 IITRGMGHMI
-703 QHRFTKRFKVTKS
+703 QHRFTKKFKVTKS
-716 TCMLCNKQMFIG
+716 TCDLCNKQMFFG

-741 CKSNVPPSCG
+741 CKTNVPPSCG
-751 LPPEFVDEFKRSL
+751 LPQEFVDEFKKSL

-778 RGTVGM
+778 RSGGGVGGSVGSGGVLM
-784 YGGGIGG
+784 YGVGGVRDGQGKGMVGGGGGGIGG
-791 SGGGG
+791 GMVRVPMHAIHACGG
-796 AGGKQGGTLVRGA
+796 
-809 MGGVHPYGP
+809 GP

-839 LPPQTPGTS
+839 LPPQTPATS
-848 KYSSFN
+848 KYSQFN
-854 FPEVANSQQL
+854 FPEVPSSGGQSCATSTSG
-864 GTGGGGGMLG
+864 GTMAMSGGSDRSGGGGG
-874 SMNST
+874 
-879 TSGSLTAS
+879 
-887 GPGGNGSIVGSGD
+887 GGGGGGV
-900 RIGGG
+900 GGG
-905 ITIVTHPIGGNATV
+905 ITIETHPIGGP
-919 IGSGGGTMG
+919 GGGLGGSLGSSGTYTMD
-928 SATSATGGDA
+928 TSV
-938 HEHGSGMGSMGYRD
+938 E
-952 SNPGIEVPKLEI
+952 IPKLQF
-964 SDIPDR
+964 SDIPDHS
-970 AVLGGEADKTGSA
+970 VPGGGEDKTGSA

-1102 TSLCKGNTLFTH
+1102 TSLCKGNTLYTH

-1166 DFGLFSATKLQYCEL
+1166 DFGLFSATKLQYCDL
-1181 GLGIPGGWL
+1181 GLGIPDGWL

-1202 PYRPIAGDLPFSRT
+1202 AYRPIEGDLPFSKA

-1229 LCGEFPFKSQPA
+1229 LCGEFPFKSEPA

-1269 IQCWSYHSDDRPDF
+1269 IQCWSYHTDDRPDF
-1283 AKLLNQLERL
+1283 AKLLTQLERL